1 MAAGQRD
8 HRLGTCH
15 AHILLHANVAALLTL
30 LMLRLL
36 RVAVVEVQVLL
47 LITQRVRVAVVAAVH
62 LPLHGA
68 CPAAAAA
75 AADHGNSA
83 APGYASLATTLS
95 TTTGA
100 ACDSTGAHV

>member
-36 RVAVVEVQVLL
+36 REGVVEVKVLL
-47 LITQRVRVAVVAAVH
+47 LITQRMHVAVLVAVYLLLRCAR
-62 LPLHGA
+62 P
-68 CPAAAAA
+68 AAA
-75 AADHGNSA
+75 AADHSNST
-83 APGYASLATTLS
+83 APCCARPATTLS
-95 TTTGA
+95 ATTAA
-100 ACDSTGAHV
+100 ACYSTGAHV